1 MTDQAGSDQIIL
13 FETDSRG
20 VATVTLNRPQV
31 HNAFNDDVILGLTDI
46 WDRIAKDAKIRV
58 VVLRGNGKSFSA
70 GGDLD
75 WMRKSGQATP
85 EQNRAS
91 TMNMARMLKKLNDLP
106 QAVLTLVHGNCM
118 AGGTG
123 LASCADIVVATQAAQ
138 FALTEVRLGLTPA
151 TISPYVVAAIGPRQ
165 ARRYFLT
172 AERFNAEDAA
182 RIGLIHEVVADDG
195 ALETRGIELVGM
207 LLQGAPGAIRD
218 SKLLVGRVAH
228 AKVDEALMEF
238 TAQNIAD
245 RRASPEGQE
254 GLAAFFDKR
263 KPNWAS

>member
-1 MTDQAGSDQIIL
+1 MSDDLVLLDI
-13 FETDSRG
+13 DARG
-20 VATVTLNRPQV
+20 VASVTLNRPQI
-31 HNAFNDDVILGLTDI
+31 HNAFNDDVVLRLTRI
-46 WDRIAKDAKIRV
+46 WDQIAGDAKVRV
-58 VVLRGNGKSFSA
+58 VVLKGNGKSFSA

-106 QAVLTLVHGNCM
+106 QATLALVHGNCM

-123 LASCADIVVATQAAQ
+123 LASCADMVLSTKAAQ

-172 AERFNAEDAA
+172 AERFNADDAC
-182 RIGLIHEVVADDG
+182 RIGLVHEVVADE
-195 ALETRGIELVGM
+195 AVLAARGEEYVAN
-207 LLQGAPGAIRD
+207 LLLGAPGAIRD
-218 SKLLVGRVAH
+218 SKLLVSRVAH
-228 AKVDEALMEF
+228 ARVDEALMEF

-263 KPNWAS
+263 KPNWVE

>member
-1 MTDQAGSDQIIL
+1 MSEKTDIVL

-31 HNAFNDDVILGLTDI
+31 HNAFNDEVIARLAGI
-46 WDRIAKDAKIRV
+46 WAELAGRGDIRV
-58 VVLRGNGKSFSA
+58 VVLKGAGKSFSA

-91 TMNMARMLKKLNDLP
+91 TLQMARMLKGLNDLP
-106 QAVLTLVHGNCM
+106 QATLALVHGNCM

-123 LASCADIVVATQAAQ
+123 LASCADIVVAVQDTK

-151 TISPYVVAAIGPRQ
+151 TISPYVIAAIGPRQ

-172 AERFNAEDAA
+172 AERFDAVEA
-182 RIGLIHEVVADDG
+182 CRIGLVHETVADAG
-195 ALETRGIELVGM
+195 ALETRGQELVSA

-218 SKLLVGRVAH
+218 SKRLVARVAH
-228 AKVDEALMEF
+228 QPVDEALMEF
-238 TAQNIAD
+238 TAQNIAE
-245 RRASPEGQE
+245 RRASAEGQE

-263 KPNWAS
+263 KPNWSV

>member
-1 MTDQAGSDQIIL
+1 MS
-13 FETDSRG
+13 ETDIVLFDSDARG
-20 VATVTLNRPQV
+20 VATVTLNRPQI
-31 HNAFNDDVILGLTDI
+31 HNAFNDDVVQRLSGIWTDLAGRR
-46 WDRIAKDAKIRV
+46 DIRV
-58 VVLRGNGKSFSA
+58 VVLKGAGKSFSA

-75 WMRKSGQATP
+75 WMRKSGQASP

-91 TMNMARMLKKLNDLP
+91 TMNMARMLKGLNDLP
-106 QAVLTLVHGNCM
+106 QATLALVHGNCM

-123 LASCADIVVATQAAQ
+123 LASAADIVLATQDAK

-151 TISPYVVAAIGPRQ
+151 TISPYVVAAMGARQ
-165 ARRYFLT
+165 ARRYFVT
-172 AERFNAEDAA
+172 AERFDAA
-182 RIGLIHEVVADDG
+182 EACRIGLVHEVVADAA
-195 ALETRGIELVGM
+195 ALESRGAELISA

-218 SKLLVGRVAH
+218 SKILVDRVAR
-228 AKVDEALMEF
+228 ARVDEELMAF

-263 KPNWAS
+263 KPNWAD

>member
-1 MTDQAGSDQIIL
+1 MSETADIVL

-31 HNAFNDDVILGLTDI
+31 HNAFNDDVIVRLAGIWTELAGRTDI
-46 WDRIAKDAKIRV
+46 RI
-58 VVLRGNGKSFSA
+58 VVLKGAGKSFSA

-75 WMRKSGQATP
+75 WMRKAGKATA
-85 EQNRAS
+85 EENRRS
-91 TMNMARMLKKLNDLP
+91 TLTLARMLKGLNDLP
-106 QAVLTLVHGNCM
+106 QATLALVHGNCM

-123 LASCADIVVATQAAQ
+123 LAACADIVVAVQDTK

-172 AERFNAEDAA
+172 AERFDAVEA
-182 RIGLIHEVVADDG
+182 CRIGLVHETVADAG
-195 ALETRGIELVGM
+195 ALETRGLELVAA

-218 SKLLVGRVAH
+218 SKRLVARVAH
-228 AKVDEALMEF
+228 QPVDDALMEF

-245 RRASPEGQE
+245 RRASAEGQE

-263 KPNWAS
+263 KPNWSV

>member
-1 MTDQAGSDQIIL
+1 MSDSSDIVL
-13 FETDSRG
+13 FETDARG
-20 VATVTLNRPQV
+20 VATVTLNRPQI
-31 HNAFNDDVILGLTDI
+31 HNAFNDDVVMRLSTI
-46 WDRIAKDAKIRV
+46 WADVASRRDLRV
-58 VVLRGNGKSFSA
+58 VVLKGAGKSFSA

-75 WMRKSGQATP
+75 WMRRSGQASP

-91 TMNMARMLKKLNDLP
+91 TMNMARMLKALNDLP
-106 QAVLTLVHGNCM
+106 QATLALVHGNCM

-123 LASCADIVVATQAAQ
+123 LASAADIVVSTADAK

-172 AERFNAEDAA
+172 AERFDAA
-182 RIGLIHEVVADDG
+182 EACRIGLVHETVADEAALAARGEEVVA
-195 ALETRGIELVGM
+195 A
-207 LLQGAPGAIRD
+207 LLQGAPGAIYD
-218 SKLLVGRVAH
+218 SKRLV
-228 AKVDEALMEF
+228 AKVAFSPVDDALMQF

-245 RRASPEGQE
+245 RRASAEGQE

-263 KPNWAS
+263 KPNWAV

>member
-1 MTDQAGSDQIIL
+1 MS
-13 FETDSRG
+13 ETQEVVLLEIDPRG
-20 VATVTLNRPQV
+20 VATVTLNRPHI
-31 HNAFNDDVILGLTDI
+31 HNAFNDDVVQRLGAIWTDLAN
-46 WDRIAKDAKIRV
+46 RKDVRV
-58 VVLRGNGKSFSA
+58 VVLRGAGKSFSA

-91 TMNMARMLKKLNDLP
+91 TLNMARMLKNLNDLP
-106 QAVLTLVHGNCM
+106 QAVLALVQGNCM

-123 LASCADIVVATQAAQ
+123 LASGADIVVATRAAQ

-151 TISPYVVAAIGPRQ
+151 TISPYVVAAMGARQ

-172 AERFNAEDAA
+172 GERFGAEEAC
-182 RIGLIHEVVADDG
+182 RIGLVHDVVADEA
-195 ALETRGIELVGM
+195 ALESRGAELVTA

-218 SKLLVGRVAH
+218 SKILVSRVANRS
-228 AKVDEALMEF
+228 VDDEIMEF
-238 TAQNIAD
+238 TARNIAD
-245 RRASPEGQE
+245 RRASAEGQE
-254 GLAAFFDKR
+254 GLAAFFEKR

>member
-1 MTDQAGSDQIIL
+1 MSEAADIVF
-13 FETDSRG
+13 FEADARG
-20 VATVTLNRPQV
+20 VATVTLNRPQI
-31 HNAFNDDVILGLTDI
+31 HNAFNDDVVQRLSAI
-46 WDRIAKDAKIRV
+46 WKDLAGRKDVRV
-58 VVLRGNGKSFSA
+58 VVLKGAGKSFSA

-75 WMRKSGQATP
+75 WMRKSGQASP

-91 TMNMARMLKKLNDLP
+91 TMNMARMLKGLNDLP
-106 QAVLTLVHGNCM
+106 QATLALVHGNCM

-123 LASCADIVVATQAAQ
+123 LASAADIVVATQDAK

-151 TISPYVVAAIGPRQ
+151 TISPYVVAAIGARQ

-172 AERFNAEDAA
+172 AERFDAPEA
-182 RIGLIHEVVADDG
+182 CRIGLVHEVVADAG
-195 ALETRGIELVGM
+195 ALESRSAEIIAA

-218 SKLLVGRVAH
+218 SKVLVDRVSR
-228 AKVDEALMEF
+228 AKVDEELMAF

>member
-1 MTDQAGSDQIIL
+1 MTDELVLLDIDG
-13 FETDSRG
+13 RG
-20 VATVTLNRPQV
+20 VATVTLNRPQI
-31 HNAFNDDVILGLTDI
+31 HNAFNDDVVSRLTRI
-46 WDRIAKDAKIRV
+46 WDRLAGDAAVRV
-58 VVLRGNGKSFSA
+58 VVLKGAGKSFSA

-75 WMRKSGQATP
+75 WMRKSGQATA

-91 TMNMARMLKKLNDLP
+91 TMNMAYMLKKLNDLP
-106 QAVLTLVHGNCM
+106 QATLALVHGNCM

-123 LASCADIVVATQAAQ
+123 LASAADMVVSTSDAK

-172 AERFNAEDAA
+172 AERFGADEAC
-182 RIGLIHEVVADDG
+182 RIGLVHEVVADEA
-195 ALETRGIELVGM
+195 ALAARGGEYIAA

-218 SKLLVGRVAH
+218 SKILVSRVAH
-228 AKVDEALMEF
+228 ARIDEDLMQF

>member
-1 MTDQAGSDQIIL
+1 MTDSTDIVL
-13 FETDSRG
+13 FESDARG
-20 VATVTLNRPQV
+20 VATVTLNRPHI
-31 HNAFNDDVILGLTDI
+31 HNAFNDDVVQRLSGIWTDLAGRS
-46 WDRIAKDAKIRV
+46 DIRV
-58 VVLRGNGKSFSA
+58 VVLKGAGKSFSA

-75 WMRKSGQATP
+75 WMRKSGQASP

-91 TMNMARMLKKLNDLP
+91 TMNMARMLKGLNDLP
-106 QAVLTLVHGNCM
+106 QATLALVHGNCM

-123 LASCADIVVATQAAQ
+123 LASAADIVLATHDAK

-151 TISPYVVAAIGPRQ
+151 TISPYVVAAIGARQ
-165 ARRYFLT
+165 ARRYFVS
-172 AERFNAEDAA
+172 AERFDAA
-182 RIGLIHEVVADDG
+182 EACRIGLVHEVVADAG
-195 ALETRGIELVGM
+195 ALETRGLEMIAA

-218 SKLLVGRVAH
+218 SKILVERVAR
-228 AKVDEALMEF
+228 ARVDEELMAF

-263 KPNWAS
+263 KPNWAR

>member
-1 MTDQAGSDQIIL
+1 MTDQIVLLDI
-13 FETDSRG
+13 DSRG
-20 VATVTLNRPQV
+20 VATVTLNRPQI
-31 HNAFNDDVILGLTDI
+31 HNAFNDDVISTLAKI
-46 WDRIAKDAKIRV
+46 WDDLAARSDVRV
-58 VVLRGNGKSFSA
+58 VIMKGAGKSFSA

-75 WMRKSGQATP
+75 WMRRSGQATP

-106 QAVLTLVHGNCM
+106 QATLALVHGNCM

-123 LASCADIVVATQAAQ
+123 LASAADIVVATKGAQ

-151 TISPYVVAAIGPRQ
+151 TISPYVVAAMGQRQ

-172 AERFNAEDAA
+172 AERFTADDAC

-195 ALETRGIELVGM
+195 ALEARGIELTGM

-218 SKLLVGRVAH
+218 SKLLVGRVSGRS
-228 AKVDEALMEF
+228 VDEEVMQF

-245 RRASPEGQE
+245 RRASAEGQE

-263 KPNWAS
+263 KPNWAQSDKT

>member
-1 MTDQAGSDQIIL
+1 MS
-13 FETDSRG
+13 ETQELVLLEIDPRG
-20 VATVTLNRPQV
+20 VATVTLNRPHI
-31 HNAFNDDVILGLTDI
+31 HNAFNDDVVQRLGAI
-46 WDRIAKDAKIRV
+46 WADLASRKDVRV
-58 VVLRGNGKSFSA
+58 VVLRGAGKSFSA

-91 TMNMARMLKKLNDLP
+91 TLNMARMLKNLNDLP
-106 QAVLTLVHGNCM
+106 QAVLALVQGNCM

-123 LASCADIVVATQAAQ
+123 LASGADIVVATRAAQ

-151 TISPYVVAAIGPRQ
+151 TISPYVVAAMGARQ

-172 AERFNAEDAA
+172 GERFGAEEAC
-182 RIGLIHEVVADDG
+182 RIGLVHDVVADEA
-195 ALETRGIELVGM
+195 ALEARGAELVTA

-218 SKLLVGRVAH
+218 SKILVSRVANRS
-228 AKVDEALMEF
+228 VDDEIMEF
-238 TAQNIAD
+238 TARNIAD
-245 RRASPEGQE
+245 RRASAEGQE
-254 GLAAFFDKR
+254 GLAAFFEKR

>member
-1 MTDQAGSDQIIL
+1 MS
-13 FETDSRG
+13 ETQELVLLEIDPRG
-20 VATVTLNRPQV
+20 VATVTLNRPHI
-31 HNAFNDDVILGLTDI
+31 HNAFNDDVVQRLGAI
-46 WDRIAKDAKIRV
+46 WADLASRKDVRV
-58 VVLRGNGKSFSA
+58 VVLRGAGKSFSA

-91 TMNMARMLKKLNDLP
+91 TLNMARMLKQLNDLP
-106 QAVLTLVHGNCM
+106 QAVLALVQGNCM

-123 LASCADIVVATQAAQ
+123 LASGADIVVATKAAQ

-151 TISPYVVAAIGPRQ
+151 TISPYVVAAMGARQ

-172 AERFNAEDAA
+172 GERFGADEAC
-182 RIGLIHEVVADDG
+182 RIGLVHEVVADEG
-195 ALETRGIELVGM
+195 ALETRGLELVAA

-218 SKLLVGRVAH
+218 SKLLIGRVANRS
-228 AKVDEALMEF
+228 VDDEIMEF
-238 TAQNIAD
+238 TARNIAD
-245 RRASPEGQE
+245 RRASAEGQE
-254 GLAAFFDKR
+254 GLAAFFEKR

>member
-1 MTDQAGSDQIIL
+1 MS
-13 FETDSRG
+13 ETQELVLLEIDPRG
-20 VATVTLNRPQV
+20 VATVTLNRPHI
-31 HNAFNDDVILGLTDI
+31 HNAFNDDVVQRLGAIWTDLAS
-46 WDRIAKDAKIRV
+46 RKDVRV
-58 VVLRGNGKSFSA
+58 VVLRGAGKSFSA

-91 TMNMARMLKKLNDLP
+91 TLNMARMLKQLNDLP
-106 QAVLTLVHGNCM
+106 QAVLALVQGNCM

-123 LASCADIVVATQAAQ
+123 LASGADIVVATRAAQ

-151 TISPYVVAAIGPRQ
+151 TISPYVVAAMGARQ

-172 AERFNAEDAA
+172 GERFGAEVAC
-182 RIGLIHEVVADDG
+182 RIGLVHDVVADEA
-195 ALETRGIELVGM
+195 ALEARGAELVTA

-218 SKLLVGRVAH
+218 SKILISRVASRS
-228 AKVDEALMEF
+228 VDDEIMEF
-238 TAQNIAD
+238 TARNIAD
-245 RRASPEGQE
+245 RRASAEGQE
-254 GLAAFFDKR
+254 GLAAFFEKR

>member
-1 MTDQAGSDQIIL
+1 MTDPLDIVL
-13 FETDSRG
+13 FECDARS
-20 VATVTLNRPQV
+20 VATVTLNRPQI
-31 HNAFNDDVILGLTDI
+31 HNAFNDDVVQRLSGIWTDLAS
-46 WDRIAKDAKIRV
+46 RKDVRV
-58 VVLRGNGKSFSA
+58 VMLKGAGKSFSA

-75 WMRKSGQATP
+75 WMRKSGQASP

-91 TMNMARMLKKLNDLP
+91 TMNMARMLKGLNDLP
-106 QAVLTLVHGNCM
+106 QATLALVHGNCM

-123 LASCADIVVATQAAQ
+123 LASAADIVLATQDAK

-151 TISPYVVAAIGPRQ
+151 TISPYVVAAMGPRQ
-165 ARRYFLT
+165 ARRYFVT
-172 AERFNAEDAA
+172 AERFDAA
-182 RIGLIHEVVADDG
+182 EACRIGLVHEVVADVG
-195 ALETRGIELVGM
+195 ALESRGAELISA

-218 SKLLVGRVAH
+218 SKILVERVAR
-228 AKVDEALMEF
+228 ARVDEELMAF

-263 KPNWAS
+263 KPNWAG

>member
-1 MTDQAGSDQIIL
+1 MTDGSDIVL

-20 VATVTLNRPQV
+20 VATVTLNRPQI
-31 HNAFNDDVILGLTDI
+31 HNAFNDDVVQRLAAIWSDLAARTD
-46 WDRIAKDAKIRV
+46 IRV
-58 VVLRGNGKSFSA
+58 VVLKGAGKSFSA

-75 WMRKSGQATP
+75 WMRKSGQATA

-91 TMNMARMLKKLNDLP
+91 TMNMARMLKGLNDLP
-106 QAVLTLVHGNCM
+106 QATLALVHGNCM

-123 LASCADIVVATQAAQ
+123 LASAADIVVAVQDTK

-172 AERFNAEDAA
+172 AERFDATEA
-182 RIGLIHEVVADDG
+182 CRIGLVHETVGDEAALAVRG
-195 ALETRGIELVGM
+195 AEIASA

-228 AKVDEALMEF
+228 RPVDEAVMEF

-245 RRASPEGQE
+245 RRASAEGQE

-263 KPNWAS
+263 KPNWSV

>member
-1 MTDQAGSDQIIL
+1 MS
-13 FETDSRG
+13 ETQELVLLEIDPRG
-20 VATVTLNRPQV
+20 VATVTLNRPHI
-31 HNAFNDDVILGLTDI
+31 HNAFNDDVVQRLGAIWTDLAS
-46 WDRIAKDAKIRV
+46 RKDVRV
-58 VVLRGNGKSFSA
+58 VVLRGAGKSFSA

-91 TMNMARMLKKLNDLP
+91 TLNMARMLKQLNDLP
-106 QAVLTLVHGNCM
+106 QAVLALVQGNCM

-123 LASCADIVVATQAAQ
+123 LASGADIVVATRAAQ

-151 TISPYVVAAIGPRQ
+151 TISPYVVAAIGARQ

-172 AERFNAEDAA
+172 GERFGAEEAC
-182 RIGLIHEVVADDG
+182 RIGLVHDVVADEA
-195 ALETRGIELVGM
+195 ALEARGAELVTA

-218 SKLLVGRVAH
+218 SKILISRVASRS
-228 AKVDEALMEF
+228 VDDEIMEF
-238 TAQNIAD
+238 TARNIAD
-245 RRASPEGQE
+245 RRASAEGQE
-254 GLAAFFDKR
+254 GLAAFFEKR

>member
-1 MTDQAGSDQIIL
+1 MAMTDELVLLDIDG
-13 FETDSRG
+13 RG
-20 VATVTLNRPQV
+20 VATATLNRPQI
-31 HNAFNDDVILGLTDI
+31 HNAFNDDVVLRLTRI
-46 WDRIAKDAKIRV
+46 WDQLAGDAAVRV
-58 VVLRGNGKSFSA
+58 VILKGAGKSFSA

-106 QAVLTLVHGNCM
+106 QATLALVHGNCM

-123 LASCADIVVATQAAQ
+123 LASAADMVVSTADAK

-151 TISPYVVAAIGPRQ
+151 TISPYVVAAIGTRQ

-172 AERFNAEDAA
+172 AERFGADEAC
-182 RIGLIHEVVADDG
+182 RIGLVHEVVADETALGSRG
-195 ALETRGIELVGM
+195 AEYVSA

-218 SKLLVGRVAH
+218 SKILISRVAH
-228 AKVDEALMEF
+228 AHVDEELMQF

-254 GLAAFFDKR
+254 GLTAFFDKR
-263 KPNWAS
+263 KPNWAT

>member
-1 MTDQAGSDQIIL
+1 MSDELVLLDIDQ
-13 FETDSRG
+13 RG
-20 VATVTLNRPQV
+20 VATVTLNRPQI
-31 HNAFNDDVILGLTDI
+31 HNAFNDDVVQRLTAL
-46 WDRIAKDAKIRV
+46 WDQIAAHTAARV
-58 VVLRGNGKSFSA
+58 VVLKGNGKSFSA

-91 TMNMARMLKKLNDLP
+91 TMSMARMLKKLNDLP
-106 QAVLTLVHGNCM
+106 QATLALVHGNCM

-123 LASCADIVVATQAAQ
+123 LASCADMVVSTADAK

-172 AERFNAEDAA
+172 AERFGADDAC
-182 RIGLIHEVVADDG
+182 RIGLVHEVVADEA
-195 ALETRGIELVGM
+195 ALAARGEEYVTA
-207 LLQGAPGAIRD
+207 LLLGAPGAIRD
-218 SKLLVGRVAH
+218 SKLLVSRVAH
-228 AKVDEALMEF
+228 AGVDEALMEF

-263 KPNWAS
+263 KPNWAK

>member
-1 MTDQAGSDQIIL
+1 MTEQAGSDQIIL
-13 FETDSRG
+13 FETDDRG

-31 HNAFNDDVILGLTDI
+31 HNAFNDDVILGLTKI
-46 WDRIAKDAKIRV
+46 WDQIATDVKIRV

-106 QAVLTLVHGNCM
+106 QAVIALIHGNCM

-172 AERFNAEDAA
+172 AERFTAEDAC

-195 ALETRGIELVGM
+195 ALETRGVELVGM

-218 SKLLVGRVAH
+218 SKVLVGRVAH
-228 AKVDEALMEF
+228 ARVDEDLMQF

-263 KPNWAS
+263 QPNWAQ

>member
-1 MTDQAGSDQIIL
+1 MTDQIVLLEIDG
-13 FETDSRG
+13 RG
-20 VATVTLNRPQV
+20 VATVTLNRPQI
-31 HNAFNDDVILGLTDI
+31 HNAFNDDVINTLSRI
-46 WDRIAKDAKIRV
+46 WDDLAGRTDVRV
-58 VVLRGNGKSFSA
+58 VVLRGAGKSFSA

-106 QAVLTLVHGNCM
+106 QATLALVHGNCM

-123 LASCADIVVATQAAQ
+123 LASAADIVVATSTAQ
-138 FALTEVRLGLTPA
+138 FGLTEVRLGLTPA

-172 AERFNAEDAA
+172 AERFGAADAC
-182 RIGLIHEVVADDG
+182 RIGLVHDVVADEA
-195 ALETRGIELVGM
+195 ALEARGIELVGM

-218 SKLLVGRVAH
+218 SKTLVARVAGQT
-228 AKVDEALMEF
+228 VDDELMQF

-245 RRASPEGQE
+245 RRASAEGQE

-263 KPNWAS
+263 KPNWAQ